1 MPWSRMDSRLRGN
14 DTSLEFPMNALSAR
28 DQANVSID
36 QLFESH
42 APTALK
48 LRQSTATERRRK
60 LKKLLDAVL
69 ERQSAIAEATQRDLG
84 KHPTETNL
92 TEVLPLVGELKHA
105 IAHLKGWMK
114 PQRIR
119 PTLAALGTKSRVI
132 YQPKGRCLI
141 ISPWNYPL
149 SLALGPLVS
158 AVAAGN
164 TAILK
169 PSEFTPHTN
178 RLVREIVA
186 AVFAPDEVAVVEGAA
201 ETATALL
208 ALPFDHIF
216 FTGSPGVGKKVMAAA
231 AVHLASVTLELGG
244 KSPVIIDASADLRS
258 AAEHVVWGKTVNAG
272 QTCIAPDYVY
282 VHRDV
287 ADRFVDL
294 CRSTIARRFGEGD
307 TAIRSSPDFPRMI
320 HRRHA
325 ERVASLIDDAVRSG
339 ARVACGGT
347 SDVESRYI
355 APTLLRDVPAQAQ
368 IRNEEIFGPVLPVL
382 TFDSLDTVIA
392 EINAGP
398 KPLALYTWTRNDGT
412 VEALRT
418 NTSSGS
424 FCVNLCLQQFAQH
437 NLPFGGVNTS
447 GIGNAHGFFGF
458 KAFSHE
464 RAVMSAGPLS
474 ALELLFPPYTNK
486 KRRLSEMLI
495 KYMT

>member
-1 MPWSRMDSRLRGN
+1 
-14 DTSLEFPMNALSAR
+14 MNATADR
-28 DQANVSID
+28 ECADAPVD
-36 QLFESH
+36 RLFESH
-42 APTALK
+42 AVTALK
-48 LRQSTATERRRK
+48 LRQSTAAERRLK
-60 LKKLLDAVL
+60 LTKLLDAIL
-69 ERQSAIAEATQRDLG
+69 ERKNAISDATHRDLG

-92 TEVLPLVGELKHA
+92 TEMLPLVGEAKHA
-105 IAHLKGWMK
+105 IANLKRWMK
-114 PQRIR
+114 PHRIS
-119 PTLAALGTKSRVI
+119 PTIAALGTTSRVI

-169 PSEFTPHTN
+169 PSEFTPYTN
-178 RLVREIVA
+178 RVVKDIIG
-186 AVFAPDEVAVVEGAA
+186 AVFSADEVAVVEGAA

-208 ALPFDHIF
+208 SLPFDHIF
-216 FTGSPGVGKKVMAAA
+216 FTGSPSVGKKVMAAA
-231 AVHLASVTLELGG
+231 ALHLASVTLELGG
-244 KSPVIIDASADLRS
+244 KSPAVVDVTADLRS
-258 AAEHVVWGKTVNAG
+258 AAQHIIWGKMVNAG

-294 CRSTIARRFGEGD
+294 CRSTIAERYGRSD
-307 TAIRSSPDFPRMI
+307 AAIKSSPDFPRMI

-325 ERVASLIDDAVRSG
+325 ERVAQLIDEAVQSG
-339 ARVACGGT
+339 SQIVCGGA
-347 SDVESRYI
+347 SDADSRYV
-355 APTLLRDVPAQAQ
+355 APTLLRDVPPDAK
-368 IRNEEIFGPVLPVL
+368 IRREEIFGPVLPIL
-382 TFDSLDTVIA
+382 TFDSLDAVIA
-392 EINAGP
+392 QINAGP
-398 KPLALYTWTRNDGT
+398 KPLALYAWTKSDPT
-412 VEALRT
+412 VQALKT

-424 FCVNLCLQQFAQH
+424 LCVNLCLQQFAQH

-474 ALELLFPPYTNK
+474 ALELLFPPYDAR
-486 KRRLSEMLI
+486 KRRLSELLI
-495 KYMT
+495 KYVT

>member
-1 MPWSRMDSRLRGN
+1 
-14 DTSLEFPMNALSAR
+14 MNATPHRERVDATLDA
-28 DQANVSID
+28 
-36 QLFESH
+36 LFESH
-42 APTALK
+42 AVTALR
-48 LRQSTATERRRK
+48 LRQSSVAERRLK
-60 LKKLLDAVL
+60 LTKLRDAIL
-69 ERQSAIAEATQRDLG
+69 ERKEAMLEAAQRDLS

-92 TEVLPLVGELKHA
+92 TEVLPLLGEVKHA
-105 IAHLKGWMK
+105 IAHLKRWMR
-114 PQRIR
+114 PHRIS
-119 PTLAALGTKSRVI
+119 PTLAALGTTSRVM

-149 SLALGPLVS
+149 SLALGPLTS

-178 RLVREIVA
+178 RVVKDIIS
-186 AVFAPDEVAVVEGAA
+186 AVFSADEVAVVEGAA
-201 ETATALL
+201 DTATALL

-216 FTGSPGVGKKVMAAA
+216 FTGSPPVGKVVMTAAA
-231 AVHLASVTLELGG
+231 RHLASVTLELGG
-244 KSPVIIDASADLRS
+244 KSPVIVDASADLRS
-258 AAEHVVWGKTVNAG
+258 AAAHIIWGKMVNAG

-294 CRSTIARRFGEGD
+294 CRSTIAERYGD
-307 TAIRSSPDFPRMI
+307 SDAAIKSSPDFPRMI

-325 ERVASLIDDAVRSG
+325 ERVARLIDEAVLSG
-339 ARVACGGT
+339 GEIACGGS
-347 SDVESRYI
+347 SDVDSRYVP
-355 APTLLRDVPAQAQ
+355 PTLLRNVPPGAQ
-368 IRNEEIFGPVLPVL
+368 IRREEIFGPVLPIL
-382 TFDSLDTVIA
+382 TFDSLDAVIA
-392 EINAGP
+392 EINAAP
-398 KPLALYTWTRNDGT
+398 KPLALYVWAKSDRTI
-412 VEALRT
+412 EAIKT

-424 FCVNLCLQQFAQH
+424 LCVNLCLQQFAQH

-464 RAVMSAGPLS
+464 RAVMSAGPMS
-474 ALELLFPPYTNK
+474 ALEMLFPPYNER
-486 KRRLSEMLI
+486 KRRLSELLI

>member
-1 MPWSRMDSRLRGN
+1 MDAMPAPLR
-14 DTSLEFPMNALSAR
+14 DHERATE
-28 DQANVSID
+28 SID
-36 QLFESH
+36 KLFESH
-42 APTALK
+42 AATALR
-48 LRQSTATERRRK
+48 LRQSIVAERRHK
-60 LKKLLDAVL
+60 LTKLLDAIL
-69 ERQSAIAEATQRDLG
+69 AHKDAMLDAAHRDLS

-92 TEVLPLVGELKHA
+92 TEVLPLVGEAKHA
-105 IAHLKGWMK
+105 IAKLKRWMK
-114 PQRIR
+114 PHRISA
-119 PTLAALGTKSRVI
+119 TIATLGTTSRVI

-178 RLVREIVA
+178 RVVKDIVS
-186 AVFAPDEVAVVEGAA
+186 AVFAVDEVAVVEGDA

-208 ALPFDHIF
+208 SLPFDHIF
-216 FTGSPGVGKKVMAAA
+216 FTGSPSVGKKVMAAA
-231 AVHLASVTLELGG
+231 ALNLTSVTLELGG
-244 KSPVIIDASADLRS
+244 KSPVVVDASANLRN
-258 AAEHVVWGKTVNAG
+258 AAEHIIWGKMVNAG

-294 CRSTIARRFGEGD
+294 CRRTIAQRYGD
-307 TAIRSSPDFPRMI
+307 SDAAIKSSPDFPRMI
-320 HRRHA
+320 HRQHA
-325 ERVASLIDDAVRSG
+325 ERVSRLIDEAVQSG
-339 ARVACGGT
+339 SQIACGGA
-347 SDVESRYI
+347 SDAESRYV
-355 APTLLRDVPAQAQ
+355 APTLLRNVPADAQ
-368 IRNEEIFGPVLPVL
+368 IRREEIFGPVLPIL
-382 TFDSLDTVIA
+382 TFESLDTVIA
-392 EINAGP
+392 EINAAP
-398 KPLALYTWTRNDGT
+398 KPLALYVWTKSERT
-412 VEALRT
+412 VEALQT

-424 FCVNLCLQQFAQH
+424 LCVNLCLQQFAQH

-474 ALELLFPPYTNK
+474 ALELLFPPYDAR
-486 KRRLSEMLI
+486 KRRLSELLI
-495 KYMT
+495 KYVT

>member
-1 MPWSRMDSRLRGN
+1 MDDSV
-14 DTSLEFPMNALSAR
+14 AR
-28 DQANVSID
+28 
-36 QLFESH
+36 LFESQ
-42 APTALK
+42 AATALR
-48 LRQSTATERRRK
+48 LRQSGVAERRLK
-60 LKKLLDAVL
+60 LTKLLAAIL
-69 ERQSAIAEATQRDLG
+69 ERKDALLEAAHRDLS

-105 IAHLKGWMK
+105 IGKLKRWMK
-114 PQRIR
+114 PHRIGA
-119 PTLAALGTKSRVI
+119 TMATLGTSSRVV
-132 YQPKGRCLI
+132 YQPKGRCLL

-178 RLVREIVA
+178 RVIKDIVG
-186 AVFAPDEVAVVEGAA
+186 AVFAADEVAVVEGAA

-208 ALPFDHIF
+208 SLPFDHIF
-216 FTGSPGVGKKVMAAA
+216 FTGSPAVGKIVMAAA
-231 AVHLASVTLELGG
+231 ARHLASVTLELGG
-244 KSPVIIDASADLRS
+244 KSPVIVDASADLGG
-258 AAEHVVWGKTVNAG
+258 AAEHIIWGKMVNAG

-287 ADRFVDL
+287 ADRFVEL
-294 CRSTIARRFGEGD
+294 CRSTIAQRYGETD
-307 TAIRSSPDFPRMI
+307 AAIKASADFPRMI

-325 ERVASLIDDAVRSG
+325 ERVARLIDDAVQAGGRIAFGGESDAD
-339 ARVACGGT
+339 ARYVG
-347 SDVESRYI
+347 
-355 APTLLRDVPAQAQ
+355 PTLLRDVPPAAQ
-368 IRNEEIFGPVLPVL
+368 IRKEEIFGPALPIL

-392 EINAGP
+392 EINAGT
-398 KPLALYTWTRNDGT
+398 KPLALYVWSKSERT
-412 VEALRT
+412 VQAIET

-424 FCVNLCLQQFAQH
+424 LCVNLCLQQFAQH

-464 RAVMSAGPLS
+464 RAVMAAGPLS
-474 ALELLFPPYTNK
+474 ALELLFPPYDAR
-486 KRRLSEMLI
+486 KRRLSELLI
-495 KYMT
+495 KYVT

>member
-1 MPWSRMDSRLRGN
+1 
-14 DTSLEFPMNALSAR
+14 MNAMTERDGANASVAR
-28 DQANVSID
+28 
-36 QLFESH
+36 LFESH
-42 APTALK
+42 AATALR
-48 LRQSTATERRRK
+48 LRQSTAAERRLKLTKLLNAILERK
-60 LKKLLDAVL
+60 DALLDA
-69 ERQSAIAEATQRDLG
+69 AQRDLS

-92 TEVLPLVGELKHA
+92 TEVLPLVGELKHT
-105 IAHLKGWMK
+105 IAKLQRWMK
-114 PQRIR
+114 PHRVG
-119 PTLAALGTKSRVI
+119 PTLATLGTKSRVM
-132 YQPKGRCLI
+132 YQPKGRCLL

-178 RLVREIVA
+178 RVVKEIVN
-186 AVFAPDEVAVVEGAA
+186 AVFASDEVAVVEGAA

-216 FTGSPGVGKKVMAAA
+216 FTGSPAVGKIVMAAA
-231 AVHLASVTLELGG
+231 ARNLTSVTLELGG
-244 KSPVIIDASADLRS
+244 KSPVIVDASADLRG
-258 AAEHVVWGKTVNAG
+258 AAEHIIWGKMVNAG

-282 VHRDV
+282 VHREV

-294 CRSTIARRFGEGD
+294 CRSTIAQRYGD
-307 TAIRSSPDFPRMI
+307 SDAAIKSSPDFPRMI

-325 ERVASLIDDAVRSG
+325 ERVAQLMDEAVQAG
-339 ARVACGGT
+339 GKVACGGI
-347 SDVESRYI
+347 SDAESRYV
-355 APTLLRDVPAQAQ
+355 APTLLRDVPPAAR
-368 IRNEEIFGPVLPVL
+368 IRSEEIFGPVLPIL
-382 TFDSLDTVIA
+382 TFDALDTVIA
-392 EINAGP
+392 EINAAP
-398 KPLALYTWTRNDGT
+398 KPLALYVWSKSERTLR
-412 VEALRT
+412 ALET

-424 FCVNLCLQQFAQH
+424 LCVNLCLQQFAQH

-474 ALELLFPPYTNK
+474 ALELLFPPYNDR
-486 KRRLSEMLI
+486 KRRLSELLI
-495 KYMT
+495 KHVT